1 MSIAL
6 EMPMSRLVFAAILAV
21 SPLVAVAAD
30 CRVSGTAYNIIGK
43 PMRAV
48 VRLTN
53 VDSGRSV
60 FGATDAKAAFSL
72 DASGNGNFRLD
83 LISAPTR
90 VTGSHLR
97 TRSILG
103 QSPRFSCGRDVVVQ
117 QDVRE
122 QAE

>member
-1 MSIAL
+1 
-6 EMPMSRLVFAAILAV
+6 MSRLVFAVILAAA
-21 SPLVAVAAD
+21 PLAAVAAE
-30 CRVSGTAYNIIGK
+30 CRVSGTVYNADGK

-48 VRLTN
+48 VRLIN
-53 VDSGRSV
+53 VDSGRAV
-60 FGATDAKAAFSL
+60 FGTTDARAAFSL
-72 DASGNGNFRLD
+72 GASGSGDFRLD
-83 LISAPTR
+83 LISAPTL

-103 QSPRFSCGRDVVVQ
+103 QSPRFACRRDAAVQ